1 MFVAFIDLILRAHL
15 HNVLRDYTW
24 ANNLCIDKSLREL
37 RKNKVVKISSGL
49 LLHNPLT
56 KKQRDIFAAFNKSEA
71 DILSAWRFRFLII
84 AYCI

>member
-37 RKNKVVKISSGL
+37 RKIKVVKISSGL